1 MRAERMTVEL
11 PTRYARMPSHVG
23 IIPDGNRRWADQR
36 GLPRGEGYRP
46 GVDAALRVF
55 SELERLGISEISV
68 YGFTQENVHRPPE
81 QRKAFQGA
89 CVEAVAR
96 LSELNAEL
104 RTVGDSGTS
113 MFPPALLPYT
123 ERVRFGK
130 GGTKVN
136 LLINYSWKWDV
147 GMLQETGRLGSHDVT
162 PIDLVIRWGGRSRL
176 SGFLPIQSVY
186 ADICVLDGLWPDSTG
201 NDVREALEW
210 YQEQDPTRGG

>member
-1 MRAERMTVEL
+1 MYRSFLWSVEYKKVSAHSENKIYAGFRERCMRAERMTVEL

-104 RTVGDSGTS
+104 RTVGDSGT
-113 MFPPALLPYT
+113 P
-123 ERVRFGK
+123 
-130 GGTKVN
+130 
-136 LLINYSWKWDV
+136 
-147 GMLQETGRLGSHDVT
+147 
-162 PIDLVIRWGGRSRL
+162 
-176 SGFLPIQSVY
+176 
-186 ADICVLDGLWPDSTG
+186 
-201 NDVREALEW
+201 LE
-210 YQEQDPTRGG
+210 